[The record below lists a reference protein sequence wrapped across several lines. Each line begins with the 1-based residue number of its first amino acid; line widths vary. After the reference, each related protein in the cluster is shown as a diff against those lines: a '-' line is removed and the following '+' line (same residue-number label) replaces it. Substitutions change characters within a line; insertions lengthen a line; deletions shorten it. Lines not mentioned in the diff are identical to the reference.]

1 LSFHNQI
8 PKHDLNLLKNQKM
21 SPEIIYYLIIGII
34 TFNFLLD
41 SFLDYLN
48 YTRFDAKPPESLEY
62 LYDTSEYVKSQNY
75 KKDKFKFGVV
85 QSTFSLMLILIFL
98 SLEGFQIV
106 NSIANQ
112 YADYSILVSLLFFGI
127 LFLASELLSLPFD
140 YYFTFTIEERYGFNT
155 TSKGLFWKD
164 KLKSFLLTIV
174 LGGVILGLI
183 LVFYNYVG
191 TDFWWY
197 TWIFVAIISVLLNMF
212 YAKLLVPL
220 FNKQAPLEDG
230 NLRSKIEKYASRMN
244 FNLENVFVIDG
255 SKRSKKANAYFS
267 GFGKE
272 KRVTLFDT
280 LINDLNDEEIVAVLA
295 HEVGHYKKKHI
306 IVNLFI
312 SIVNVG
318 FTLWLLSL
326 FVSEPLLAQALGV
339 NETSFHVGLV
349 AFSFLYAPIS
359 LITGIFTNI
368 LSRKFEYQAD
378 NFAKSTF
385 SGEYL
390 SSALKKLSKN
400 SLSNLT
406 SHPAYVYF
414 HFSHPPLIE
423 RLRNLKNNL

>member
-1 LSFHNQI
+1 
-8 PKHDLNLLKNQKM
+8 M
-21 SPEIIYYLIIGII
+21 
-34 TFNFLLD
+34 
-41 SFLDYLN
+41 
-48 YTRFDAKPPESLEY
+48 
-62 LYDTSEYVKSQNY
+62 
-75 KKDKFKFGVV
+75 
-85 QSTFSLMLILIFL
+85 
-98 SLEGFQIV
+98 
-106 NSIANQ
+106 
-112 YADYSILVSLLFFGI
+112 
-127 LFLASELLSLPFD
+127 
-140 YYFTFTIEERYGFNT
+140 
-155 TSKGLFWKD
+155 
-164 KLKSFLLTIV
+164 
-174 LGGVILGLI
+174 
-183 LVFYNYVG
+183 
-191 TDFWWY
+191 
-197 TWIFVAIISVLLNMF
+197 
-212 YAKLLVPL
+212 
-220 FNKQAPLEDG
+220 
-230 NLRSKIEKYASRMN
+230 
-244 FNLENVFVIDG
+244 
-255 SKRSKKANAYFS
+255 
-267 GFGKE
+267 
-272 KRVTLFDT
+272 
-280 LINDLNDEEIVAVLA
+280 INDLNDEEIVAVLA

>member
-1 LSFHNQI
+1 
-8 PKHDLNLLKNQKM
+8 M
-21 SPEIIYYLIIGII
+21 SPEIIFYFIIGII
-34 TFNFLLD
+34 IFNFLLD

-48 YTRFDAKPPESLEY
+48 YTRFDAKPPEEIEDLYDESEY
-62 LYDTSEYVKSQNY
+62 LKSQNY

-85 QSTFSLMLILIFL
+85 QSTFSLVLILVFL
-98 SLEGFQIV
+98 SVDGFQIV
-106 NSIANQ
+106 NSIVNQ
-112 YADYSILVSLLFFGI
+112 YADHSILVSLLFFGI
-127 LFLASELLSLPFD
+127 LFLVSELLSLPFD
-140 YYFTFTIEERYGFNT
+140 YYFTFTIEEHYDFNT
-155 TSKGLFWKD
+155 STRLLFWKD
-164 KLKSFLLTIV
+164 KLKSLLLTII

-183 LVFYNYVG
+183 LVFYNHVG

-197 TWIFVAIISVLLNMF
+197 AWIFVAIISVLLNMF
-212 YAKLLVPL
+212 YSKLFVPL
-220 FNKQAPLEDG
+220 FNKQTSLEDG
-230 NLRSKIEKYASRMN
+230 DLRSKIEKYASKMD

-272 KRVTLFDT
+272 KRITLFDT

-295 HEVGHYKKKHI
+295 HEVGHFKKKHI
-306 IVNLFI
+306 IVNLI
-312 SIVNVG
+312 VSIVNVG

-326 FVSEPLLAQALGV
+326 FVSDPLLAQALGV
-339 NETSFHVGLV
+339 KEPSFHVGLV

-359 LITGIFTNI
+359 LVTGIFTNI

-390 SSALKKLSKN
+390 ISALKKLSKN

-406 SHPAYVYF
+406 PHPAYVYF
-414 HFSHPPLIE
+414 HFSHPPLIK
-423 RLRNLKNNL
+423 RLRNLKNNS

>member
-1 LSFHNQI
+1 
-8 PKHDLNLLKNQKM
+8 
-21 SPEIIYYLIIGII
+21 
-34 TFNFLLD
+34 
-41 SFLDYLN
+41 
-48 YTRFDAKPPESLEY
+48 
-62 LYDTSEYVKSQNY
+62 
-75 KKDKFKFGVV
+75 
-85 QSTFSLMLILIFL
+85 
-98 SLEGFQIV
+98 
-106 NSIANQ
+106 
-112 YADYSILVSLLFFGI
+112 
-127 LFLASELLSLPFD
+127 
-140 YYFTFTIEERYGFNT
+140 
-155 TSKGLFWKD
+155 
-164 KLKSFLLTIV
+164 
-174 LGGVILGLI
+174 
-183 LVFYNYVG
+183 
-191 TDFWWY
+191 
-197 TWIFVAIISVLLNMF
+197 MF

-406 SHPAYVYF
+406 PHPAYVYF

>member
-230 NLRSKIEKYASRMN
+230 N
-244 FNLENVFVIDG
+244 
-255 SKRSKKANAYFS
+255 
-267 GFGKE
+267 
-272 KRVTLFDT
+272 
-280 LINDLNDEEIVAVLA
+280 
-295 HEVGHYKKKHI
+295 
-306 IVNLFI
+306 
-312 SIVNVG
+312 
-318 FTLWLLSL
+318 
-326 FVSEPLLAQALGV
+326 
-339 NETSFHVGLV
+339 
-349 AFSFLYAPIS
+349 
-359 LITGIFTNI
+359 
-368 LSRKFEYQAD
+368 
-378 NFAKSTF
+378 
-385 SGEYL
+385 
-390 SSALKKLSKN
+390 
-400 SLSNLT
+400 
-406 SHPAYVYF
+406 
-414 HFSHPPLIE
+414 
-423 RLRNLKNNL
+423 